1 MNNLLEF
8 LKDSKTN
15 LKLEINKED
24 LLQFSKDLINR
35 TLYEFKIN
43 KPPTKDDFLLTK
55 EEVKKLCGVCDATL
69 WHWAKKKYLVPI
81 KIGSKVKYRASD
93 VNKIMGIKNE
103 EGANENGK

>member
-93 VNKIMGIKNE
+93 VNKILGINE